1 MLRPLLKANMDN
13 SRPRSVLLPA
23 LSPDSEL
30 VDSDFFWEAHWKK
43 FVAALV
49 AVVVGILAVG
59 GWAYHRANVASAAAA
74 LYATA
79 DKPEIWQEVVAKYPG
94 SVSAGNAQMRIAAA
108 LRAEG
113 RTDEAVAELERFTSS
128 QPEHLMAGAAWLAIG
143 EIRQL
148 QNNKP
153 DALEAYRV
161 ASGRY
166 QSSYAAPLALLAEA
180 RLLAAEGKG
189 GESKAILE
197 SIGSSY
203 PDGPAAMVA
212 AAELAASAG
221 AGSNQ

>member
-1 MLRPLLKANMDN
+1 MRLWL
-13 SRPRSVLLPA
+13 
-23 LSPDSEL
+23 
-30 VDSDFFWEAHWKK
+30 
-43 FVAALV
+43 
-49 AVVVGILAVG
+49 AVV
-59 GWAYHRANVASAAAA
+59 
-74 LYATA
+74 
-79 DKPEIWQEVVAKYPG
+79 D
-94 SVSAGNAQMRIAAA
+94 
-108 LRAEG
+108 
-113 RTDEAVAELERFTSS
+113 
-128 QPEHLMAGAAWLAIG
+128 WLAIG

-180 RLLAAEGKG
+180 RLLATEGKA

-212 AAELAASAG
+212 AAELAASAR

>member
-1 MLRPLLKANMDN
+1 MDKD
-13 SRPRSVLLPA
+13 RPRSVLLPA
-23 LSPDSEL
+23 LSTQPEL
-30 VDSDFFWEAHWKK
+30 IDGDFFWEAHWKK
-43 FVAALV
+43 IAAALI

-59 GWAYHRANVASAAAA
+59 AWAYHRANVASSAAA

-79 DKPEIWQEVVAKYPG
+79 DKAEVWQEVVAKYSD
-94 SVSAGNAQMRIAAA
+94 SVSAGNAQMRIASS

-113 RTDEAVAELERFTSS
+113 KMDEAAAELERFTSA
-128 QPEHLMAGAAWLAIG
+128 QPDHPMAGAAWLALG
-143 EIRQL
+143 EIRQS
-148 QNNKP
+148 QGKKP

-180 RLLAAEGKG
+180 RLLAFEGKG
-189 GESKAILE
+189 GEGKAILE

-212 AAELAASAG
+212 AAELAAISRSATPAAQG
-221 AGSNQ
+221 Q

>member
-1 MLRPLLKANMDN
+1 MDKD
-13 SRPRSVLLPA
+13 RPRSVLLPA
-23 LSPDSEL
+23 LSTEPEL
-30 VDSDFFWEAHWKK
+30 IDGDFFWEAHWKK
-43 FVAALV
+43 IAAALI

-59 GWAYHRANVASAAAA
+59 AWAYHRANVESSAAA

-79 DKPEIWQEVVAKYPG
+79 DKPESWQEVVVKYPD
-94 SVSAGNAQMRIAAA
+94 SVSAGNAQLRIASS

-113 RTDEAVAELERFTSS
+113 KTDEAVVELERFTAA
-128 QPEHLMAGAAWLAIG
+128 QPDHPMAGAAWLALG
-143 EIRQL
+143 EIRQS
-148 QNNKP
+148 QGKKP

-180 RLLAAEGKG
+180 RLLASEGKA

-212 AAELAASAG
+212 AAELAAISRSATPAAQG
-221 AGSNQ
+221 Q

>member
-1 MLRPLLKANMDN
+1 MDK
-13 SRPRSVLLPA
+13 SRPDSVLLPA
-23 LSPDSEL
+23 LSSDPVL
-30 VDSDFFWEAHWKK
+30 TDSDFFWEAHWKK
-43 FVAALV
+43 FAAALV
-49 AVVVGILAVG
+49 AVVVGIIAVG
-59 GWAYHRANVASAAAA
+59 GWSYYRANVASSAAA
-74 LYATA
+74 LYAA
-79 DKPEIWQEVVAKYPG
+79 ANNPELWQEVVAKYPG
-94 SVSAGNAQMRIAAA
+94 SLSAGNAQLRIAAA

-113 RTDEAVAELERFTSS
+113 KTDEAVAELERFTSA
-128 QPEHLMAGAAWLAIG
+128 QPEHPMAGAAWLAIG

-148 QNNKP
+148 QNKIP
-153 DALEAYRV
+153 DSLEAYRV

-180 RLLAAEGKG
+180 RLLAAQGKG

-212 AAELAASAG
+212 AAELAASAR

>member
-1 MLRPLLKANMDN
+1 MEK

-23 LSPDSEL
+23 LSSDAEL
-30 VDSDFFWEAHWKK
+30 VDGDFFWEAHWKK

-49 AVVVGILAVG
+49 AVVVGILVVG
-59 GWAYHRANVASAAAA
+59 AWAYHRANVASAAAA

-94 SVSAGNAQMRIAAA
+94 SVSAGNAQMRIAVA

-113 RTDEAVAELERFTSS
+113 KTDEAIAELERLTSA
-128 QPEHLMAGAAWLAIG
+128 QPEHPMAGAAWLAIG

-148 QNNKP
+148 QNNKSE
-153 DALEAYRV
+153 ALEAYRV

-180 RLLAAEGKG
+180 RLLAAEGKA

-212 AAELAASAG
+212 AAELAAISGGSGDKAPG
-221 AGSNQ
+221 AP